1 MRENILNRFT
11 LHVINLDDVNKSTL
25 YIFKIYFHLVYSCN
39 FSFDYV
45 CRKAKQMASFIWIA
59 SVKDAKYSLQ
69 QLIYNICSM
78 YEKYTFFHFLPLLIS
93 YMDISMENRVATV
106 KSRSQTFIVA
116 LIKCANSF
124 RRKMINSLR
133 SFYDIFIICI
143 FLVVSSFFSRYSSF
157 RF

>member
-1 MRENILNRFT
+1 MQLFIWLC
-11 LHVINLDDVNKSTL
+11 VQ
-25 YIFKIYFHLVYSCN
+25 
-39 FSFDYV
+39 
-45 CRKAKQMASFIWIA
+45 KAKQMASFIWIA

-93 YMDISMENRVATV
+93 YMDISMEIRVATV
-106 KSRSQTFIVA
+106 KSRSQTFILA

-143 FLVVSSFFSRYSSF
+143 FLVVSSFFSGTALSVSNQMKPF
-157 RF
+157 WAWFKWLNNILALHFT